1 MVLSFFKGTSLVS
14 SPSTKHIHSSY
25 TSVVQSLHDHN
36 NQSFFTQQET
46 KHLPYTSITNLFEPQ
61 ALGIY
66 VIVFSYKDDH
76 RSRSLSN
83 LSPSAIKQ
91 EECLY
96 LPILEESQVSAK
108 LTSKRI
114 IRDVYSV
121 NNPREV
127 WSVLQQFD
135 QFVNSKLT
143 EEEESGMVDFETT
156 KKREVGK

>member
-1 MVLSFFKGTSLVS
+1 MTVW
-14 SPSTKHIHSSY
+14 Y
-25 TSVVQSLHDHN
+25 
-36 NQSFFTQQET
+36 E
-46 KHLPYTSITNLFEPQ
+46 
-61 ALGIY
+61 
-66 VIVFSYKDDH
+66 DDH

-83 LSPSAIKQ
+83 LSPSAVKQ
-91 EECLY
+91 EEGLY

-108 LTSKRI
+108 LTCKRI

-121 NNPREV
+121 NNAREV

-143 EEEESGMVDFETT
+143 EEESGMVDFETT